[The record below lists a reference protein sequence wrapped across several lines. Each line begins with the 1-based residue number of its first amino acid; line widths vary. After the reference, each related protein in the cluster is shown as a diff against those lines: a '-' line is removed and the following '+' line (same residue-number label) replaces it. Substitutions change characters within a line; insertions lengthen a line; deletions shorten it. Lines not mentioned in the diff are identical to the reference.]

1 MASRSAVRLNRGALA
16 VWLSQLVRAGGLG
29 L

>member
-1 MASRSAVRLNRGALA
+1 MASRSAVRFDR
-16 VWLSQLVRAGGLG
+16 VVVDIWRSQLVRAGGLE